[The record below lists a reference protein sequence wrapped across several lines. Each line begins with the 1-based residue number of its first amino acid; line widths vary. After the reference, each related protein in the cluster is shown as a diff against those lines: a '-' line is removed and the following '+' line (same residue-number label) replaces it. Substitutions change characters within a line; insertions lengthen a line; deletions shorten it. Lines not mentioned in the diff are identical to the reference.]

1 MKIDYETIGQ
11 LAKELGCRVTDLI
24 ALSPQNDPFYVGVA
38 ARREAG
44 EWFARL
50 WGELGFKVGSH
61 LRRIHY
67 IIISQDPLVLKPN
80 GEPYFNT
87 ENDWKTLGKASLA
100 ARYYRLIPDGALAD
114 HRNDPA
120 IICAATPAQPRSA
133 SCSAGGK
140 YGISLGG
147 REIDREVMPPWL
159 DVTSAHFSQRF
170 LVEVWVVE
178 KSTQNDILEPL
189 ARRLGFNLIPGIG
202 ETSEIRAREAIERAM
217 DDRRSMRILYVSDFD
232 PGGRSMPV
240 ALARKVEYWLRELDL
255 DIDITLQPIVLTP
268 EQCEHYRLPRT
279 PLKETER
286 RADKFE
292 KRFGSGATELDA
304 LEALHPG
311 ELAKIIEAEVCR
323 YIDPTLDSRLRSVN
337 STFEQRVNA
346 AEREVL
352 SRFDTSDIKERLND
366 LVDQFESDF
375 DDLEEEANSMWED
388 VAKELEAEAPRFDP
402 ADLPTPRPAT
412 PPDAPLF
419 DSKRSYL
426 EQIDHYRNWQA
437 RDGGAA

>member
-11 LAKELGCRVTDLI
+11 LAKELGCRRTELI

-38 ARREAG
+38 SRREAG

-50 WGELGFKVGSH
+50 WSEFGFKAGSH
-61 LRRIHY
+61 IRRIHY
-67 IIISQDPLVLKPN
+67 IIISQKPYVLKPN

-87 ENDWKTLGKASLA
+87 EKDWKTLGSASLA

-114 HRNDPA
+114 HRNDPP
-120 IICAATPAQPRSA
+120 IIYAAPPAQTRSA
-133 SCSAGGK
+133 SCSAYGK

-147 REIDREVMPPWL
+147 RDIDREVMPPWL
-159 DVTSAHFSQRF
+159 DVTSAHVSQQF
-170 LVEVWVVE
+170 LVEVWVE

-189 ARRLGFNLIPGIG
+189 ARRLGFNLQPGTG
-202 ETSEIRAREAIERAM
+202 ETSEVRARQAIERAI
-217 DDRRSMRILYVSDFD
+217 DDRRPLRILYVSDFD

-240 ALARKVEYWLRELDL
+240 ALARKVEYWLRELNL

-286 RADKFE
+286 RASKFE
-292 KRFGSGATELDA
+292 GRFGSGATELDA
-304 LEALHPG
+304 LEALYPG
-311 ELAKIIEAEVCR
+311 ELAKIVEAEVCR
-323 YIDPTLDSRLRSVN
+323 YIDPTLVSRLMSVN
-337 STFEQRVNA
+337 SAFKHRVNA
-346 AEREVL
+346 AESEVL
-352 SRFDTSDIKERLND
+352 SRFDTSDIKQRLND
-366 LVDQFESDF
+366 LVDQFENDF

-388 VAKELEAEAPRFDP
+388 VAKELEAEAPHFNP
-402 ADLPTPRPAT
+402 ADLPAPRPAT
-412 PPDAPLF
+412 PPESPLF

-426 EQIDHYRNWQA
+426 EQIDHYRNWQG
-437 RDGGAA
+437 RGDQ